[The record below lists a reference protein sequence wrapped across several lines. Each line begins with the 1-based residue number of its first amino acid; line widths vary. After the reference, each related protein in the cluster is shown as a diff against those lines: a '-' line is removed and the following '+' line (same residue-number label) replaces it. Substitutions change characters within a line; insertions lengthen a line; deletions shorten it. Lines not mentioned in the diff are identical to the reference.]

1 MNNKKLVDLNGLKE
15 YHNKLKEN
23 LDSIVDSA
31 VESLPKL
38 YVSDI
43 GYNMRYNDIDLTYF
57 TEVNETTYTTDESF
71 FIAEFN
77 DLNDFFYEANMSY
90 PITISR
96 IHIEEGQEMSD
107 FFNGNATP
115 TDHGMATVDN
125 GDVIVIIDTVSE
137 SGIMKVTLAQKE
149 QN

>member
-77 DLNDFFYEANMSY
+77 DLNDFFYEANINY

-96 IHIEEGQEMSD
+96 TRIEEGQEQTD
-107 FFNGNATP
+107 FFDGIATP
-115 TDHGMATVDN
+115 TNHGIATVESDN
-125 GDVIVIIDTVSE
+125 VIVTIDIVSE
-137 SGIMKVTLAQKE
+137 SGIMKVTFAQKE
-149 QN
+149 QD